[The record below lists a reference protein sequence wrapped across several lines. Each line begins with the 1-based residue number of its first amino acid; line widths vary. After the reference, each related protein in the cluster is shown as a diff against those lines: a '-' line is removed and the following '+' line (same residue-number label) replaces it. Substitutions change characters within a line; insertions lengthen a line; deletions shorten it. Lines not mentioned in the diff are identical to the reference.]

1 MKKTIWTDDDILELT
16 SNVAYCSQLREFLE
30 WGDVNVNEKLYWAWS
45 EHPTSLL
52 ASAIEHRNEPTALM
66 LLELGANPATFVTT
80 CEMDS
85 DGYSETSSPMA
96 LAISEN
102 CENVVCALLDAG
114 IMLESRCWI
123 RTFQDEEEVYNVL
136 EYAFLC
142 APYLMVEMLL
152 SRKYTPSEF
161 LRVYLQWHKY
171 YIDDDDDDHDE
182 HDEDCNRVQKCRS
195 ILTRGIAHSE
205 TLEAA
210 WCTTWVT
217 YSVVRGPWRHLC
229 PMIVDAM
236 VVGIDGGKG
245 EKESVSKKIKK

>member
-1 MKKTIWTDDDILELT
+1 MKNTVWTDDDILELT

-96 LAISEN
+96 LAISET

-123 RTFQDEEEVYNVL
+123 RTFQDEEEMYNVL
-136 EYAFLC
+136 EYAVLC
-142 APYLMVEMLL
+142 ARYSMLELLL
-152 SRKYTPSEF
+152 SHKYTPSEF
-161 LRVYLQWHKY
+161 LREYLQRDKY
-171 YIDDDDDDHDE
+171 YSDDDGYEYD
-182 HDEDCNRVQKCRS
+182 RIARAQKCRS

-205 TLEAA
+205 TLETA